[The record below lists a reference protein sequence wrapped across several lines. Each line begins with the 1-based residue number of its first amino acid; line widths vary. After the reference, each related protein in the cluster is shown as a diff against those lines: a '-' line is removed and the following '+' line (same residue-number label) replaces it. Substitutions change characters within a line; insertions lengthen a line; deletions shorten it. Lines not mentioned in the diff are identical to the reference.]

1 MKELLRK
8 LDAEYGFKL
17 TEEEMD
23 RILSEFHE
31 VELLFQQ
38 IHEIDVT
45 AKTPFVRLAVKEVR
59 K

>member
-8 LDAEYGFKL
+8 IDAEYGFKL

-23 RILSEFHE
+23 RIAKEAKEAEGLFRQLNE
-31 VELLFQQ
+31 V
-38 IHEIDVT
+38 DV
-45 AKTPFVRLAVKEVR
+45 AGKTPLMKLALKGT

>member
-23 RILSEFHE
+23 RIAKE
-31 VELLFQQ
+31 VKEAEWLFQQ
-38 IHEIDVT
+38 INEVDV
-45 AKTPFVRLAVKEVR
+45 AGKTPLMKLDVKGA